1 MARQTFTAGQVLT
14 AAQMTTLQDNSG
26 LQLVTA
32 ETALA
37 AAATL
42 TVDGCF
48 TSSFTNYRLILNTT
62 GAATAN
68 PVLQLR
74 AAGSAAATNYN
85 RQYIDATST
94 TVSAG
99 RSTSQTSLD
108 IGYLEVDYRN
118 TFIIDIMQ
126 PQLAQFTNFYISN
139 QYTSGTSTTNIVWMD
154 IRGFHAT
161 ATAYDGFII
170 TFGTNVTGSYAIYG
184 YGK

>member
-48 TSSFTNYRLILNTT
+48 TSSFTNYRIMINAT

-74 AAGSAAATNYN
+74 AAGSTAATNYN
-85 RQYIDATST
+85 RQYIDASSS
-94 TVSAG
+94 TVSGG
-99 RSTSQTSLD
+99 RSTSQTSFEF
-108 IGYLEVDYRN
+108 GYIEADYRN
-118 TFIIDIMQ
+118 TFIIDVMQ
-126 PQLAQFTNFYISN
+126 PQLAQYTNFYVAN
-139 QYTSGTSTTNIVWMD
+139 NYTSATSTTNVVWMN
-154 IRGFHAT
+154 ICGFHAA

-170 TFGTNVTGSYAIYG
+170 TFNTNATGSYVIYG